1 VLSSARGGAG
11 IASVWW
17 LSDECFGRK
26 EKGPRVYK
34 AETAI
39 MRNMFFFFETS
50 PGEGVVFFL
59 YDEPIIY
66 AYCYIVLANT
76 TILKKNSCRQR

>member
-1 VLSSARGGAG
+1 
-11 IASVWW
+11 
-17 LSDECFGRK
+17 
-26 EKGPRVYK
+26 
-34 AETAI
+34 